1 MKTKNIVL
9 VFFSLLTFAAHSQN
23 EKDTIVEPIAA
34 FTELKVKTNNLD
46 ELKNFDWNTVRE
58 IFHENE
64 KDQDITLAF
73 AYINKSEVDKSKIRV
88 DNFDF
93 KFKGKTSEL
102 ENLVNMSKKMIDK
115 LINIEH

>member
-9 VFFSLLTFAAHSQN
+9 GFFSLLTFAAYSQN
-23 EKDTIVEPIAA
+23 EKDSIIEPKAA
-34 FTELKVKTNNLD
+34 FTEFKVKTNNLD

-58 IFHENE
+58 IFQEND

-73 AYINKSEVDKSKIRV
+73 AYINKSEVDKSNIKV

-93 KFKGKTSEL
+93 KIKGKTSEL
-102 ENLVNMSKKMIDK
+102 ENLVNMSKNMIDT
-115 LINIEH
+115 LMNF